1 MAELNELLTD
11 LLDRRMDRRSFV
23 RRATALGLSA
33 SAIGVLLAACGQ
45 STTPSTVSGS
55 LVNKVPLKR
64 QPNDKVVRIAFD
76 LPSQAQLRWQFD
88 QRFFQAGATEL
99 GDQVSFQNANDSE
112 SLQLSQVENF
122 LSASPDVL
130 VVVPINVQSAGSFAT
145 TASKQGVK
153 VVAYNQ
159 IILNSAGVNYWV
171 ARDNVAV
178 GTKTATLA
186 LGAKPKGNYVICSG
200 DAGTDVAQDKT
211 KGYMQALQPA
221 IARGDVKV
229 VSQQFNRAWDPALGL
244 KQVED
249 ALTANSNKVAAV
261 LCNYDGFALSA
272 MQALKEQNLTG
283 QAWIGGEDV
292 FPEGAQAIVE
302 GRMTMS
308 FYTDL
313 EQMARLA
320 VQAAHD
326 LGNGRQPQ
334 SNDTFNN
341 GAGTIPG
348 YRVNSFPVTK
358 DNMCQFIKQTGW
370 VTYDKTFT
378 NVAASARPQ
387 C

>member
-1 MAELNELLTD
+1 M
-11 LLDRRMDRRSFV
+11 
-23 RRATALGLSA
+23 
-33 SAIGVLLAACGQ
+33 
-45 STTPSTVSGS
+45 
-55 LVNKVPLKR
+55 
-64 QPNDKVVRIAFD
+64 
-76 LPSQAQLRWQFD
+76 
-88 QRFFQAGATEL
+88 
-99 GDQVSFQNANDSE
+99 
-112 SLQLSQVENF
+112 
-122 LSASPDVL
+122 
-130 VVVPINVQSAGSFAT
+130 
-145 TASKQGVK
+145 
-153 VVAYNQ
+153 AYNQ

-178 GTKTATLA
+178 GNKTATLA
-186 LGAKPKGNYVICSG
+186 LASKPKGNYVICGG
-200 DAGTDVAQDKT
+200 DGGTDVAQDKT
-211 KGYMQALQPA
+211 KGYMQTLQPA

-229 VSQQFNRAWDPALGL
+229 VSKRFNAAWDPALGL

-249 ALTANSNKVAAV
+249 ALTANNNQIAAV

-341 GAGTIPG
+341 GAAAIPG
-348 YRVNSFPVTK
+348 HRVNSFPVTK

-370 VTYDKTFT
+370 VTYGKTYT